1 MAKGNGKDELVNIG
15 ANQTNPYDAKASDFK
30 SPGGKK
36 AGSSEGHNDLL
47 EQGGNQEG
55 PRNAEDDGDMTPSVW
70 GKGGKQFPVGRA
82 NEGST
87 SVAIPETVGL
97 ATGKIGGGH
106 KVTKMDEVPDK
117 LVSIG

>member
-1 MAKGNGKDELVNIG
+1 MANGKDELVSLG

-30 SPGGKK
+30 SPGGRKHGE
-36 AGSSEGHNDLL
+36 AEGQNALVPQN
-47 EQGGNQEG
+47 ENQDG

-82 NEGST
+82 DSGST
-87 SVAIPETVGL
+87 SVSIPESVDL
-97 ATGKIGGGH
+97 ATGKISGGH
-106 KVTKMDEVPDK
+106 KVTRVGEVPDK